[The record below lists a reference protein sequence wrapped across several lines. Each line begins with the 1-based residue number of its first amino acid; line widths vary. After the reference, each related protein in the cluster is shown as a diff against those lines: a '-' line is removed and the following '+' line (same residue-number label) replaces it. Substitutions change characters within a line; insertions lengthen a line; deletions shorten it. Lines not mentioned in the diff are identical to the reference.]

1 MGTTRLLLLLAG
13 LVVVGLAVAGRRLP
27 RLYSATALML
37 LNTLVLLAAL
47 ELAAAAILQVTKEPP
62 AAEEPA
68 SDRASAS
75 SYYRNRDWARQYWSE
90 FGARPRNRYRPYV
103 LWRMAPYESRLI
115 RVDEQGV
122 RLTPGSICDAG
133 AYTVFFF
140 GGSTAWGLGSPDW
153 GTIPAYLREE
163 LATVL
168 RRPVCMRNFGELG
181 WVSTQDLIQLERE
194 LQAERVP
201 DLAIFYGGVNDVV
214 MGYQHGEP
222 GLHWE
227 LRKITERLER
237 PDEDRGGGLSELR
250 WQSNLYRLAVKVK
263 TPAPPPVDSVVTH
276 TSRAGFVADSVADQ
290 VAALYLTNYRLAAA
304 LGRDYGFGVEFF
316 WQPNALVDPKPLTTE
331 EDRYRR
337 AENIA
342 PLIERVTRRVQS
354 TAPAHPHFHD
364 LTRVFA
370 GLADLVYLDWHHITP
385 DGNRLVAQAML
396 DTLRRSGALRPPRGS
411 ATGR

>member
-1 MGTTRLLLLLAG
+1 VA
-13 LVVVGLAVAGRRLP
+13 GLAVAGRRVP

-37 LNTLVLLAAL
+37 LNTLVLVAAL
-47 ELAAAAILQVTKEPP
+47 EMAAAAILHVVKESP
-62 AAEEPA
+62 ASEEPE
-68 SDRASAS
+68 SDRAAAS
-75 SYYRNRDWARQYWSE
+75 SYYRTRDWAQEYWSE
-90 FGARPRNRYRPYV
+90 FKARPRNRYQPYV

-115 RVDEQGV
+115 RIDEQGV
-122 RLTPGSICDAG
+122 RLTPGSICDEG

-237 PDEDRGGGLSELR
+237 PDDEDRGGGLSELR
-250 WQSNLYRLAVKVK
+250 WRSNLYRLAVKVK

-276 TSRAGFVADSVADQ
+276 TSRAGFVSDSVADQ
-290 VAALYLTNYRLAAA
+290 VVALYLNNYRLAAA
-304 LGRDYGFGVEFF
+304 LGRTYGFGVQFF
-316 WQPNALVDPKPLTTE
+316 WQPNVIGDPKPLTSE
-331 EDRYRR
+331 ENAYRTGER
-337 AENIA
+337 IA
-342 PLIERVTRRVQS
+342 PLIEKVIPRVQS
-354 TAPAHPHFHD
+354 MAPTHPHVHD

-370 GLADLVYLDWHHITP
+370 GLADLVYVDWHHITP
-385 DGNRLVAQAML
+385 EGNRLVAQAML
-396 DTLRRSGALRPPRGS
+396 DRLRQSGALRAPRGS